1 MLVMVVG
8 LDVGIWVSGG
18 TRDHQRG
25 IIVPSELTATEPS
38 SSDPTHISN
47 HCSIRARHQTLS
59 FPSHVSK
66 LTLCHQKH
74 QTFNNNKIRRYFQQ
88 KLYFSKLPK
97 NITARHHKK
106 ISRRLK
112 LPVFLRNP
120 SIFVNP
126 PFLRLGSQRQAGYY
140 SFPIPVFNWQRP
152 DPDPVQCPTYSLF
165 TLDLGCSIWGLE
177 CCPISRWSRGFCTN
191 IKL

>member
-25 IIVPSELTATEPS
+25 IIVPSEPTDTEPS

-47 HCSIRARHQTLS
+47 YCSIRARHQTLS
-59 FPSHVSK
+59 FKSNPCLKIEAFSSKASNFEQQQNSHK
-66 LTLCHQKH
+66 
-74 QTFNNNKIRRYFQQ
+74 FQQ

-106 ISRRLK
+106 NSRRLK

-120 SIFVNP
+120 SFFVNP

-140 SFPIPVFNWQRP
+140 YFPLPIFNWQRP
-152 DPDPVQCPTYSLF
+152 DQTVSSLQHIHYSL
-165 TLDLGCSIWGLE
+165 
-177 CCPISRWSRGFCTN
+177 
-191 IKL
+191 

>member
-1 MLVMVVG
+1 MF
-8 LDVGIWVSGG
+8 
-18 TRDHQRG
+18 HQSSQPLSPLLQIQPIFQ
-25 IIVPSELTATEPS
+25 IIVPSEQDTKHSL
-38 SSDPTHISN
+38 SN
-47 HCSIRARHQTLS
+47 
-59 FPSHVSK
+59 PSHVSK

-165 TLDLGCSIWGLE
+165 TLDLGCSI
-177 CCPISRWSRGFCTN
+177 
-191 IKL
+191 